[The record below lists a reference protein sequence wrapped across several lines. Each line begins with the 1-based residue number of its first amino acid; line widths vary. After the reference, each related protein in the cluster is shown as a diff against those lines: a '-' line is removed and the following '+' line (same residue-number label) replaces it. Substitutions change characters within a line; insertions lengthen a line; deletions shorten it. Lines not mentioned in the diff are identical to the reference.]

1 MKKKII
7 DFIRLI
13 EIRNSN
19 KRKQKIM
26 TDIEPTRDTLAEM
39 LKVKRDILMLRE
51 KYKEVFSPIRPST
64 SRYQNEKAISF
75 RNLSNEL
82 QPHSSNMKKLNKR
95 AQTARGSNGSR
106 STSYYKQPDLTTLNK
121 I

>member
-1 MKKKII
+1 
-7 DFIRLI
+7 
-13 EIRNSN
+13 
-19 KRKQKIM
+19 M

-75 RNLSNEL
+75 RSSSNSSSNEP

-95 AQTARGSNGSR
+95 AKKARSSTGSR